1 MCNYFLWTHR
11 LREINKTKKQRN
23 NFQLKYQENSP
34 ERTIDERDMF
44 NLIDIKFKKEEM
56 KILKE
61 LRQAI
66 NRNWIP
72 RWLSG
77 KAFA

>member
-1 MCNYFLWTHR
+1 
-11 LREINKTKKQRN
+11 
-23 NFQLKYQENSP
+23 
-34 ERTIDERDMF
+34 MF

-61 LRQAI
+61 LRKTI
-66 NRNWIP
+66 NRNWIL
-72 RWLSG
+72 RWLNG